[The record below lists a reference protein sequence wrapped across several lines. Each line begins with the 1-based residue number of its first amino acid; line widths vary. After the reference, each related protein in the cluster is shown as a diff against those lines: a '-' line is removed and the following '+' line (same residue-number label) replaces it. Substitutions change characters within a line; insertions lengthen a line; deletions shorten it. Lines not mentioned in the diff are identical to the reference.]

1 MTGNSWLWIPAAIV
15 AIGALLLGARWRA
28 PRAGAW
34 AALAA
39 LGQASVLM
47 LVKAGPNVGYQ
58 HLMLTDA
65 RRDHAAALVV
75 AAAFVLIAAV
85 GVLRRTKAL
94 RRLTAPPSRPWTWIT
109 ALTVGTLLAAAPS
122 AGLRT
127 YAVELVLTGIL
138 QLAALACVAIAA
150 SELPDERVAKL
161 REPLARWLEPS
172 QDPPRLDRYAWAL
185 AAAVTIVAA
194 LLCLASYQAIPHI
207 PDEIAYLI
215 QARYFAAGQ
224 PWMAAPPAQAAFDTF
239 LLEVSGAR
247 WYSVFPPGWPLVL
260 AIGAKLG
267 VPWLVNPVLGGAGIL
282 LTYLL
287 VQELADR
294 RLARLSTTLLAVS
307 PWYLL
312 MSMSFMSH
320 PLSLVLALVTAL
332 GTARACRT
340 GAWRPALAAG
350 LALGILGMSRPL
362 EGVAIGAVAGIPL
375 LVVAMRKAR
384 AGALVAAVA
393 GALITGGMGLAYN
406 AMITGSVLRFPA
418 EQYFDREY
426 GPGRYGMGFGPGKG
440 LGWQGLDPFPGHGAI
455 DVGVNSALNGFMI
468 NIDLFGWVV
477 GSAAIVLFG
486 LFHARKGI
494 DRVMAATIATVVL
507 LHSAYWFSGGPDFGA
522 RYWYLVIVPV
532 VILAARGLSVVER
545 SDEPLPGARTVMA
558 AGWLSV
564 LALTLFVPWRS
575 VDKYRHYRGI
585 RPDVVSWKSDPRFRG
600 ALVLVSGQRHPDWAG
615 AAIANELEIGASD
628 SPVFAWDRDSTVR
641 RTVLEAFPQRTVWLV
656 DGPQKTGRGYEVTR
670 GPIPPGDRST
680 LVMQPK

>member
-1 MTGNSWLWIPAAIV
+1 VTGNSWLWIPAAIV
-15 AIGALLLGARWRA
+15 AVAALLLGARWRA

-58 HLMLTDA
+58 HLTLTDA
-65 RRDHAAALVV
+65 RRDQAAPLVV
-75 AAAFVLIAAV
+75 AVAFVLIAAV
-85 GVLRRTKAL
+85 GVLRRIAVL
-94 RRLTAPPSRPWTWIT
+94 RRLTAPPSRPWTWIA
-109 ALTVGTLLAAAPS
+109 ALAVGTLLAAAPS
-122 AGLRT
+122 AGFRT
-127 YAVELVLTGIL
+127 YAIELVLTGIL

-172 QDPPRLDRYAWAL
+172 QGPPRLDRYAWGL

-194 LLCLASYQAIPHI
+194 LLCLTSYQAIPHI
-207 PDEIAYLI
+207 PDEIAYLV

-224 PWMAAPPAQAAFDTF
+224 PWMSAPPVPAAFDTF

-320 PLSLVLALVTAL
+320 PLSLVLALLTAL

-340 GAWRPALAAG
+340 GAWRPALGAG

-384 AGALVAAVA
+384 AGALVAAVS
-393 GALITGGMGLAYN
+393 GTLITGGMGLAYN
-406 AMITGSVLRFPA
+406 AMITGSALRFPA

-426 GPGRYGMGFGPGKG
+426 GPGRYGMGFGPEKG

-455 DVGVNSALNGFMI
+455 DVGVNTVLNGFMI

-477 GSAAIVLFG
+477 GSAAIVLLG
-486 LFHARKGI
+486 LFQARKGI
-494 DRVMAATIATVVL
+494 DRLMAATIATVVL

-532 VILAARGLSVVER
+532 VVLAARGLSAVER
-545 SDEPLPGARTVMA
+545 SDESLPGVRIVMA

-564 LALTLFVPWRS
+564 LALTLFIPWRG

-585 RPDVVSWKSDPRFRG
+585 RPDVVSWRSDPRFRS

-628 SPVFAWDRDSTVR
+628 APVFAWDRDSTAR
-641 RTVLEAFPQRTVWLV
+641 RAVLDAFPERTVWLV
-656 DGPQKTGRGYEVTR
+656 DGPQKTGGGYEVTR
-670 GPIPPGDRST
+670 GPISPADRST
-680 LVMQPK
+680 LVMQR